1 MRIAYILTSLGI
13 GGAERQ
19 ALLLAERM
27 AERGHAVTVVTLRPR
42 QAEEWATSLDPHY
55 LGLRKTPVSLVGGL
69 AQARRILRSFEPDL
83 VHSHC
88 FHSNIFARLLRL
100 AGPAAPLISTIHNV
114 YEGAWPRMLAYRLTD
129 PLCRRTTAVSE
140 AAALRSMRLK
150 AVPRRKCS
158 VLTNGIDTA
167 EFAPCCDRRARMRSQ
182 MGVEGEFIWLAA
194 GRIAPSKDYPNLLR
208 AFSLVRAARPAA
220 CLWVAGE
227 GSGADLA
234 PLRALAAELSIGDRV
249 RWLGLRREMP
259 ALLDAADGFV
269 LASAWEGMPLAV
281 GEAMAM
287 EKPVVAT
294 DVGGVREL
302 VGEDGRIVLSKS
314 AEALAEAMLGMME
327 AAPEVRFA
335 LGSAA
340 RQCIET
346 RFSMDAKADEWEALY
361 RLVLEPDR

>member
-140 AAALRSMRLK
+140 AAALRSS
-150 AVPRRKCS
+150 P
-158 VLTNGIDTA
+158 TA
-167 EFAPCCDRRARMRSQ
+167 LIPLS
-182 MGVEGEFIWLAA
+182 
-194 GRIAPSKDYPNLLR
+194 LR
-208 AFSLVRAARPAA
+208 P
-220 CLWVAGE
+220 
-227 GSGADLA
+227 
-234 PLRALAAELSIGDRV
+234 
-249 RWLGLRREMP
+249 
-259 ALLDAADGFV
+259 
-269 LASAWEGMPLAV
+269 
-281 GEAMAM
+281 
-287 EKPVVAT
+287 VAT
-294 DVGGVREL
+294 
-302 VGEDGRIVLSKS
+302 
-314 AEALAEAMLGMME
+314 
-327 AAPEVRFA
+327 AAPA
-335 LGSAA
+335 
-340 RQCIET
+340 
-346 RFSMDAKADEWEALY
+346 
-361 RLVLEPDR
+361 